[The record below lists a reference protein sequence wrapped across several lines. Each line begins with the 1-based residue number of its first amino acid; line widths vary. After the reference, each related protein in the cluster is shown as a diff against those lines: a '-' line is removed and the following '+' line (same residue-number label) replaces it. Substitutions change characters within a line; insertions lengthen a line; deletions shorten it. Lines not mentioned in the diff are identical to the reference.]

1 MPPLPRRRSLAPVTA
16 LSVLL
21 GLATIL
27 VPSAVA
33 QPDRDAEAP
42 RIDVRFEP
50 QGPIGVDETVRLT
63 VQVALSSGRRVAEP
77 RFQVENLELLQG
89 PSTSQSIR
97 FVNGVSSHSFGFTWF
112 VKPRRIGE
120 ARVTGG
126 QVRIGDLSFDVP
138 ATSVRVVEEPPPRSR
153 ARRDPFGSFFDR
165 DRDSDPFGRERPPP
179 RREREPPKIFLEA
192 EITPRSPYVG
202 QQAVYTLYLYT
213 DVNVR
218 SVSPTDLPEFKG
230 FWATPIPQPDNAEL
244 EQVVRDG
251 EGMGRAVLLQRALF
265 PRRAGELEV
274 GPVEAQ
280 MLAVVSRGW
289 GLPRSMEVRRRSNA
303 TQVTVRPLPEPR
315 PDGFR
320 GVVGEDLDLE
330 VSLEPRELEI
340 GDAATLELVLDGR
353 GHLQG
358 VPAPEIGA
366 GGEVEIFPPQQKSD
380 HEIRGRLFY
389 STRQWSYVV
398 VPQTVGAIELP
409 PIEVPYFDP
418 RRGEYRVAASE
429 PMHLAVRGATR
440 ANRSAEGADQA
451 VELHPIRDAA
461 LPSVPERAPG
471 AWPAARHGL
480 FGAPLALGLLLL
492 FLRRRGLGFGGAGE
506 RRAARR
512 ELLRALDE
520 AAGEE
525 RPRQFAASVEESWR
539 RFLDARWDVPSGTP
553 STAWSG
559 LLVEHGASRDPAE
572 ELVSLADDL
581 HYLRYAPKLSSTDE
595 IRRELLERSKRLAR
609 RLS

>member
-1 MPPLPRRRSLAPVTA
+1 MTPVLRFLPRSATAEILFVGIVCVGLVSFPAP
-16 LSVLL
+16 
-21 GLATIL
+21 
-27 VPSAVA
+27 PVA
-33 QPDRDAEAP
+33 AQVDADGP
-42 RIDVRFEP
+42 RIDVGFEP
-50 QGPIGVDETVRLT
+50 DGPIGVDETVRLT
-63 VQVALSSGRRVAEP
+63 IQVSLSSGRRVAEP
-77 RFQVENLELLQG
+77 RFQVENLEVLQG

-97 FVNGVSSHSFGFTWF
+97 FVNGVSSHSFGYTWF
-112 VKPRRIGE
+112 VKPLRIGE
-120 ARVTGG
+120 ARITGG
-126 QVRIGDLSFDVP
+126 QVRIGDQSFDVP
-138 ATSVRVVEEPPPRSR
+138 ATSVRVVEEPPARTR
-153 ARRDPFGSFFDR
+153 ARRDPFGSFFGQGREPR
-165 DRDSDPFGRERPPP
+165 DRDRPPP

-230 FWATPIPQPDNAEL
+230 FWATPIPQPDNADL
-244 EQVVRDG
+244 ERVMRDG
-251 EGMGRAVLLQRALF
+251 EEMGRAVLLQRALF

-280 MLAVVSRGW
+280 MLALVTPGW
-289 GLPRSMEVRRRSNA
+289 GLPRSMEVRRKSNSTKA
-303 TQVTVRPLPEPR
+303 TVRPLPEPR
-315 PDGFR
+315 PEGFR
-320 GVVGEDLDLE
+320 GVVGEDLDLD

-358 VPAPEIGA
+358 MPAPEIDA
-366 GGEVEIFPPQQKSD
+366 GEEVEIYPPQQNSD
-380 HEIRGRLFY
+380 HQIRGRLFY
-389 STRQWSYVV
+389 STREWSYVV
-398 VPQTVGAIELP
+398 VPKTVGAIELP
-409 PIEVPYFDP
+409 PIEIPYFDP

-429 PMHLAVRGATR
+429 PVHMAVRGATR
-440 ANRSAEGADQA
+440 ANRSTEGTDQT

-471 AWPAARHGL
+471 VWPAVRHGL
-480 FGAPLALGLLLL
+480 FAAPLAVGFLLL
-492 FLRRRGLGFGGAGE
+492 FLRRRGVGFGAAGG

-512 ELLRALDE
+512 ELLQALDE

-525 RPRQFAASVEESWR
+525 RPRQFAAAVEEAWR
-539 RFLDARWDVPSGTP
+539 RFLEARWEVPPGTP

-559 LLVEHGASRDPAE
+559 LLVEHGASRDAAE

-595 IRRELLERSKRLAR
+595 IRRELLDRSKRLAR